1 MLTSNLCG
9 YSAAYIFVKGKITV
23 EEDNDDK
30 TRNEKLIFKNDAPFR
45 SSI

>member
-1 MLTSNLCG
+1 MLRSDLSDYCD
-9 YSAAYIFVKGKITV
+9 AYIFVKGKITV